1 MLTTIQVTWLGPA
14 GRPSFRLD
22 FVYTVIMSNSIIS
35 VNEKRGRGRPATGVD
50 PAVSA
55 RLPVGTLKLLDEWAK
70 KWNLTRS
77 QAISRLVV
85 AGLKGKR

>member
-1 MLTTIQVTWLGPA
+1 MVRA
-14 GRPSFRLD
+14 GGKSQPFFRLD
-22 FVYTVIMSNSIIS
+22 FVYTVIMAKSIIS
-35 VNEKRGRGRPATGVD
+35 VNVKRGRGRPATGVD

-85 AGLKGKR
+85 AGLKAKK